1 MPFDPNF
8 PPTNAP
14 LASAGFRNQFN
25 GLQSNIQ
32 AKASEDDCVNR
43 TLGCARNPA
52 NVLGLQMLISDPP
65 TQLELQ
71 TVADKLYELIEAL
84 KRP

>member
-14 LASAGFRNQFN
+14 LVSAQWRNQFN
-25 GLQSNIQ
+25 GLQTNIQ

-43 TLGCARNPA
+43 LMTTARNPIA
-52 NVLGLQMLISDPP
+52 LPGLGMVVSDPP
-65 TQLELQ
+65 TQAEMQAIANQLDSLL
-71 TVADKLYELIEAL
+71 DLL
-84 KRP
+84 KRT